1 MIFPKELVAASATP
15 IILAILRAEDSYGY
29 AIIQKVQE
37 VSGNQIAW
45 TEGMLYPV
53 LHRLE
58 SAGLV
63 ESYWHT
69 SENGRRRKYYKI
81 TKAGLDEH
89 ELLIKQW
96 AIVQHAFQLLS
107 EDHNAD
113 EAGRISDNSL
123 NRAGRKQHV

>member
-1 MIFPKELVAASATP
+1 MLLPKDLVAASATP

-53 LHRLE
+53 LHRLD

-107 EDHNAD
+107 EDHDAD
-113 EAGRISDNSL
+113 KAEPISDNSP
-123 NRAGRKQHV
+123 NRGGRKQHV